1 MAASKNIIGY
11 ITKATKSRNAE
22 LVFVTY
28 KQTGC
33 VILSSTALPY
43 TEHHEYDGIDQKTG
57 KILHKPTISG
67 LHKYMLLYPDPL
79 NSAEHFL
86 FGVSHLLNHPHILE
100 TFSKT
105 PLPIPGLSGQIHE
118 KVLATRIKD
127 EEYNIF
133 YAIESPGSK
142 KISEIHGLE
151 IVFEKD
157 KTEELGTFKMPLMIV
172 GIGVALV
179 YQVMC
184 KGGEK
189 KRQNRY
195 GKVKHPMYNR
205 TERMSNLTKRVNRL
219 EKNFG

>member
-1 MAASKNIIGY
+1 MAASKSIIGY

-22 LVFVTY
+22 LIFVTY
-28 KQTGC
+28 KQSGC
-33 VILSSTALPY
+33 VILSSTTLPY
-43 TEHHEYDGIDQKTG
+43 SEHHEYDGIDLKTG
-57 KILHKPTISG
+57 KILNKPTISG

-86 FGVSHLLNHPHILE
+86 FGVTHLLNHPHILE
-100 TFSKT
+100 TLSKT
-105 PLPIPGLSGQIHE
+105 AILIPGLSGRIHD
-118 KVLATRIKD
+118 KVLATRVKD

-133 YAIESPGSK
+133 YAKESPETQ
-142 KISEIHGLE
+142 KISEIHGFE

-179 YQVMC
+179 YQVLC

-189 KRQNRY
+189 KRPNRY
-195 GKVKHPMYNR
+195 GKGKHPMYNR
-205 TERMSNLTKRVNRL
+205 SERMNNLTKRVNRL